1 MQRIPVFMRSRY
13 QWNNNDRHGIVR
25 KRVRVIILELMG
37 IHAHCWN
44 TVTGIDRKKKR
55 KKKKSRSKRQ
65 EEEIAFLSNV
75 LLITAQI
82 KKKKKKEKSIWK
94 QWVPLILY
102 NVDANDLFFSLY
114 LSLCLSLF
122 FLLHW
127 WTL

>member
-44 TVTGIDRKKKR
+44 TVTGIDRKKK
-55 KKKKSRSKRQ
+55 KKKSRSKRQ

-82 KKKKKKEKSIWK
+82 KKKKKKKNRFENSEFHWFCIMSTRMIYSSPSI
-94 QWVPLILY
+94 
-102 NVDANDLFFSLY
+102 SL
-114 LSLCLSLF
+114 SVSLF
-122 FLLHW
+122 FFFYIDEHCN
-127 WTL
+127 

>member
-44 TVTGIDRKKKR
+44 TVTGIDRKKKE
-55 KKKKSRSKRQ
+55 KKKK
-65 EEEIAFLSNV
+65 I

-82 KKKKKKEKSIWK
+82 KKKKKRKI
-94 QWVPLILY
+94 
-102 NVDANDLFFSLY
+102 DLKTVSSTDFV
-114 LSLCLSLF
+114 
-122 FLLHW
+122 
-127 WTL
+127 